1 MLTRRELAA
10 LALAVVASPV
20 AACGE
25 GEGWHDLAAFDELP
39 SSGGFIRRE
48 LVFAPDRG
56 DLGRR
61 GIWLGRA
68 GDAVLALKDAC
79 SHQGCPVRYVPDTER
94 FVCPCHGGVF
104 APRGK
109 ALGGPPRRPLHRYAA
124 RVRDGRVYVA
134 WP

>member
-10 LALAVVASPV
+10 LALAVAASPV

-25 GEGWHDLAAFDELP
+25 GEDWHDLAAFDELVP
-39 SSGGFIRRE
+39 GEFIRRE
-48 LVFAPDRG
+48 LVFAADYG

-79 SHQGCPVRYVPDTER
+79 SHQGCPVRYIASSER
-94 FVCPCHGGVF
+94 FICPCHGGVF
-104 APRGK
+104 GPRGG
-109 ALGGPPRRPLHRYAA
+109 ALAGPPRRPLHRYAT

-134 WP
+134 WA